1 MKGIT
6 MTKKILSIILC
17 ALMLFSFSSCSLR
30 VEKPQDPSSDGVSR
44 DSVSATDDGNKV
56 PAGADTD
63 KENGTSEGTSDTESN
78 NSTENSGTTGKE
90 NSPRPDG
97 LYFPTDFS
105 FLDGIDKNAHFSD
118 KAPKDPA
125 GDWYPGKTTRDL
137 TTGEVKYNWDRAA
150 DTLALIDKYDA
161 IYRGNKAEKVVY
173 LTFDCG
179 YEYRTA
185 EGKYS
190 VGVTNVILDVLKEK
204 NVPGTFFVTGD
215 YLKTDID
222 IVRRMLNE
230 GHIVGNHTMHHPRMT
245 QVTAEEFVKEIK
257 DSNDLLKSQIP
268 SAPDMIFYRPPGGA
282 ANEWTLALAHEMG
295 LKTTFWS
302 STEPD
307 FDPAN
312 QPDPVVTLNNDK
324 VKLHNGCVY
333 LLHAVSITN
342 AEILGE
348 LIDYIRAEGYEI
360 RPLSEFAR

>member
-1 MKGIT
+1 
-6 MTKKILSIILC
+6 MTKKLLPIILC
-17 ALMLFSFSSCSLR
+17 VLMIFSNTSCSLR
-30 VEKPQDPSSDGVSR
+30 VEKPHDPSSEGVVRNSESIVSS
-44 DSVSATDDGNKV
+44 DSEPDKAPTGVDTDGN
-56 PAGADTD
+56 GEE
-63 KENGTSEGTSDTESN
+63 ENVNGES
-78 NSTENSGTTGKE
+78 TPNSGSSDSGSAGNE
-90 NSPRPDG
+90 SSPRPTEG

-105 FLDGIDKNAHFSD
+105 FLDGIDKNVHFSD

-161 IYRGNKAEKVVY
+161 IYRGSKEEKVVY

-179 YEYRTA
+179 YEYRTPD
-185 EGKYS
+185 YPD
-190 VGVTNVILDVLKEK
+190 GVTADILDTLKEK

-215 YLKTDID
+215 YLKSDIAL
-222 IVRRMLNE
+222 VRRMLDE

-302 STEPD
+302 ATEPD

-312 QPDPVVTLNNDK
+312 QPDPAVTLNNDK

-333 LLHAVSITN
+333 LLHAVSVTN
-342 AEILGE
+342 AQILGE
-348 LIDYIRAEGYEI
+348 FIDYVLAEGYEI
-360 RPLSEFAR
+360 RPLSEFVR